1 LESKSEITSL
11 FWIGTCV
18 MMLFSLAFILL
29 VLFYQRYLFKRKK
42 EEESLVL
49 KAVLEAEKKERF
61 RLAADLHDGVSGDL
75 NAIRIYLSLLMKNH
89 PDDAKQEIYDD
100 IKAGIEAALE
110 NTRAISYNLMPPA
123 METLGFYEAVKD
135 YLQKLS
141 IKGTI
146 DFEVCCKQETVN
158 IPEPIG
164 YELFRVI
171 QEFTTNILKYSTASS
186 VLINMTQRA
195 NAFTMEIIDNGSPF
209 IFMEELTVSRGIGL
223 RNILGRLKVINATLS
238 QEKLPNGNHFT
249 ITLKLQHD

>member
-1 LESKSEITSL
+1 MESKAEITSF

-18 MMLFSLAFILL
+18 MMLFALAFIVLA
-29 VLFYQRYLFKRKK
+29 LFYQNYLLKRKK
-42 EEESLVL
+42 QEEGLVL

-135 YLQKLS
+135 YLGKLS
-141 IKGTI
+141 DKAEIN
-146 DFEVCCKQETVN
+146 FEVCCREETVN
-158 IPEPIG
+158 IPEPVG

-171 QEFTTNILKYSTASS
+171 QEFTTNILKYSTARF
-186 VLINMTQRA
+186 VLINMEQRA
-195 NAFTMEIIDNGSPF
+195 QTFVMEIIDDGSPF
-209 IFMEELTVSRGIGL
+209 EFMEELNVSRGIGL
-223 RNILGRLKVINATLS
+223 RNIIGRLKVIDAALS
-238 QEKLPNGNHFT
+238 QEKLDQGNHFT